1 MLFFYSNSRLECL
14 HNVWMMMNIYGWSR
28 HRDFWIFDE
37 FDQKDQLYD
46 MLNKQR
52 MGS

>member
-1 MLFFYSNSRLECL
+1 MYAWCMDDDDDEYM
-14 HNVWMMMNIYGWSR
+14 WISR
-28 HRDFWIFDE
+28 HRDFWIFGE

-52 MGS
+52 MDS

>member
-1 MLFFYSNSRLECL
+1 MYAWCMDNDDDEYI
-14 HNVWMMMNIYGWSR
+14 WISR
-28 HRDFWIFDE
+28 HRD

-52 MGS
+52 MAS